1 MNLIIV
7 ESPNKI
13 SKIKSFLPA
22 NYEVIASVGHI
33 KELSHT
39 GFNQSG
45 VNDDGTLNKQV
56 SDSKIQAVTNIQIQT
71 QRADC
76 EKIYIATDLDR
87 EGEGIAADIVSV
99 LKPAA
104 QAKVIR
110 IGFKAITKN
119 DVLQALQNPIGT
131 IDQNLV
137 AAQNARQ
144 GIDKIAGFTLSKFT
158 QKQQAGKSAGR
169 CQSVA
174 LKLVADRETE
184 IKNYQPTWRFRLN
197 ASTIDDQG
205 QKAKLVHVDVKGQPL
220 AFESPKIIFPIEPLI
235 NSANTKS
242 KLKTIHPPQ
251 PYNTGDLLSA
261 LNSRFGY
268 GAKQA
273 QNILQRLFENGLITY
288 PRTTSNALAASFLD
302 QLNDFVANNYG
313 LENVRQNWDHLEIL
327 QDGIQTEN
335 QATPQDKKPDATN
348 EDAHE
353 CIRTTNLNFLPK
365 AENIAFG
372 DLSPAEQ
379 AVYQMIY
386 DRTLMQGFPD
396 AKYYQIKHQFQ
407 SANGQFLEATSKQF
421 QDAGFKR
428 IFGFDEDELNTTY
441 YFTLNK
447 AYDLALEVERFDATS
462 CPRPFTEG
470 SLIKKLQAEAIGRPS
485 TFATYPSTILDRNY
499 VTLVGQGKNK
509 QLQTTPLGQAN
520 LSALLQMD
528 LVRQFVAADY
538 TKKLEA
544 NLDQIAKGKLNGQ
557 TFLKTFLE
565 QFKQLQSQ
573 IDTLTKPTYP
583 LSNVWCPECQHNR
596 FLKPTKTGK
605 QMLVCANFSFDP
617 KTKIQSGCP
626 SVLLKNET
634 NFGPKR

>member
-13 SKIKSFLPA
+13 AKIKSFLPA

-33 KELSHT
+33 KELMHN

-56 SDSKIQAVTNIQIQT
+56 SDSKIQAVTNIKIQS

-99 LKPAA
+99 LPPVA
-104 QAKVIR
+104 QKKVVR

-119 DVLQALQNPIGT
+119 DVLQAIANPIGA

-174 LKLVADRETE
+174 LKLVADREAE

-197 ASTIDDQG
+197 ASTIDDKG
-205 QKAKLVHVDVKGQPL
+205 QKAKLIHVDAKGQPL
-220 AFESPKIIFPIEPLI
+220 DFESPKIIFPIEPLT

-273 QNILQRLFENGLITY
+273 QMILQRLFENGLITY

-302 QLNDFVANNYG
+302 QLSTFVETNYG

-327 QDGIQTEN
+327 QDGVANTNQTQPTK
-335 QATPQDKKPDATN
+335 QASTN

-365 AENIAFG
+365 AENVAFN

-386 DRTLMQGFPD
+386 DRTLVQGFPD
-396 AKYYQIKHQFQ
+396 AKYYQIKHQFK
-407 SANGQFLEATSKQF
+407 SANGQFFEATSKQF
-421 QDAGFKR
+421 QDSGFKR
-428 IFGFDEDELNTTY
+428 VFGFDEDELNTTY

-447 AYDLALEVERFDATS
+447 AYDLAQEIERFDATS

-499 VTLVGQGKNK
+499 VSLVGQGKNK

-528 LVRQFVAADY
+528 LIQQFVAADY

-544 NLDQIAKGKLNGQ
+544 NLDQIAKGQLNGQ
-557 TFLKTFLE
+557 DFLKNFLV
-565 QFKQLQSQ
+565 QFKNLQAQ
-573 IDTLTKPTYP
+573 MNTLVKPPYP
-583 LSNVWCPECQHNR
+583 LSNIWCPECQHNR